1 MSLDR
6 SIIDL
11 SVSLFDRAKYRRTK
25 GAIKLHVLLNH
36 DGCLPSFEVVT
47 AGKTSEINSSYALA
61 STLADE
67 GEAPDIPAGYGDRT
81 LPREG
86 FGAAARHNETE
97 FSFQRISW
105 SESKGSP
112 RSGNRSFPG
121 IRGR

>member
-47 AGKTSEINSSYALA
+47 AGKTSEINSSTHWHL
-61 STLADE
+61 
-67 GEAPDIPAGYGDRT
+67 R
-81 LPREG
+81 LPTR
-86 FGAAARHNETE
+86 AKL
-97 FSFQRISW
+97 RISLRDM
-105 SESKGSP
+105 ETGRYHGRALVP
-112 RSGNRSFPG
+112 RPGTTRQNSRFSG
-121 IRGR
+121 